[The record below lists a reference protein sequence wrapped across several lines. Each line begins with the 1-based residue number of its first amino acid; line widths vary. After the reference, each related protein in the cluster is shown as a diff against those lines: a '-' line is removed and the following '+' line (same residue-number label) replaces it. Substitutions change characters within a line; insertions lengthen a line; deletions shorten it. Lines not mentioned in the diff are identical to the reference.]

1 MTFHR
6 EGVATLILTLVAG
19 GLLVFAAHRWLPVW
33 AFYLILT
40 AVVVVLALVVNFFRY
55 PSRKIGSTDPCEILA
70 PSDGKVV
77 VIEKVHEPEWF
88 QDERIQVSIFMSPLN
103 VHAQWAPLSGTV
115 KAARYHPGKYLVAWH
130 PKSSTENERTTHV
143 IQGEK
148 GTVLFRQIAGAV
160 ARRICHYM
168 TEGQTLAHGDEVGFI
183 KFGSRIDVFL
193 PIGSEVCV
201 ELEQAVTG
209 RETVLA
215 RFPEAGA

>member
-6 EGVATLILTLVAG
+6 EGVATLVLVLVGGAG
-19 GLLVFAAHRWLPVW
+19 LVTAANAWLPQW
-33 AFYLILT
+33 AFYLVSVGV
-40 AVVVVLALVVNFFRY
+40 AVVLALVVNFFRM
-55 PSRKIGSTDPCEILA
+55 PSREVGTLNPREILA

-88 QDERIQVSIFMSPLN
+88 NDERIQVSIFMSPLN
-103 VHAQWAPLSGTV
+103 VHAQWAPIAGTV

-143 IQGEK
+143 IEGEK

-160 ARRICHYM
+160 ARRICYYM
-168 TEGQTLAHGDEVGFI
+168 HEEQVLAQGDEVGFI

-193 PIGSEVCV
+193 PVGSEICV
-201 ELEQAVTG
+201 ELEDAVTG

-215 RFPEAGA
+215 RFPDAPA

>member
-1 MTFHR
+1 M
-6 EGVATLILTLVAG
+6 A
-19 GLLVFAAHRWLPVW
+19 
-33 AFYLILT
+33 
-40 AVVVVLALVVNFFRY
+40 VVLALVVNFFRM
-55 PSRKIGSTDPCEILA
+55 PSRKVGTLDPQEILA

-88 QDERIQVSIFMSPLN
+88 KDECIQVSIFMSPLN
-103 VHAQWAPLSGTV
+103 VHAQWAPIAGTV

-143 IQGEK
+143 IEGEK

-168 TEGQTLAHGDEVGFI
+168 HEEQDLAQGDEVGFI

-193 PIGSEVCV
+193 PVGSEICV
-201 ELEQAVTG
+201 ELEDAVTG

-215 RFPEAGA
+215 RFPGASG

>member
-6 EGVATLILTLVAG
+6 EGFATLILTLAAG
-19 GLLVFAAHRWLPVW
+19 GVLVFAAHSWLPVW
-33 AFYLILT
+33 AFYIMLT
-40 AVVVVLALVVNFFRY
+40 AAVVVLALVVNFFRY
-55 PSRKIGSTDPCEILA
+55 PNREIGTMDAREILA

-103 VHAQWAPLSGTV
+103 VHAQWAPLTGTV

-143 IQGEK
+143 IEGEK

-193 PIGSEVCV
+193 PVGSEVCV

>member
-6 EGVATLILTLVAG
+6 EGVATLVLVLTAGAGLV
-19 GLLVFAAHRWLPVW
+19 VAANAWLPEW
-33 AFYLILT
+33 AFYLVGVGV
-40 AVVVVLALVVNFFRY
+40 AVVLALVVNFFRM
-55 PSRKIGSTDPCEILA
+55 PSRKVGTLDPREILA

-88 QDERIQVSIFMSPLN
+88 KDERIQVSIFMSPLN
-103 VHAQWAPLSGTV
+103 VHAQWAPIAGTV

-143 IQGEK
+143 IEGEK

-168 TEGQTLAHGDEVGFI
+168 QEEQVLAQGDEVGFI

-193 PIGSEVCV
+193 PVGSEICV
-201 ELEQAVTG
+201 ELEDDVTG

-215 RFPEAGA
+215 RFPDASA

>member
-6 EGVATLILTLVAG
+6 EGVATLVLVLTVGACLVA
-19 GLLVFAAHRWLPVW
+19 AANAWLPQW
-33 AFYLILT
+33 AFYLVCVGV
-40 AVVVVLALVVNFFRY
+40 AVVFALVVNFFRM
-55 PSRKIGSTDPCEILA
+55 PSREVGTMDSKEILA

-88 QDERIQVSIFMSPLN
+88 KDERIQVSIFMSPLN
-103 VHAQWAPLSGTV
+103 VHAQWAPIAGTV

-143 IQGEK
+143 IEGEQ

-168 TEGQTLAHGDEVGFI
+168 NEGQILTQGDEVGFI

-193 PIGSEVCV
+193 PVGSEICV
-201 ELEQAVTG
+201 ELEDAVMG
-209 RETVLA
+209 RKTVLA
-215 RFPEAGA
+215 RFPNA